1 MLNPLADKLICVRG
15 NCEAEVDQMVL
26 NFPVMSESAVIC
38 DHGKTLF
45 ATHGHIYGPDKLPPL
60 ADGTFFLYGHT
71 HIPDDQIKQQGKKS
85 IRCINPGSV
94 SIPKNGSAHRC
105 LIWAG
110 EDFEEA
116 VL

>member
-1 MLNPLADKLICVRG
+1 
-15 NCEAEVDQMVL
+15 MVL

-71 HIPDDQIKQQGKKS
+71 YTRRSDQT
-85 IRCINPGSV
+85 
-94 SIPKNGSAHRC
+94 
-105 LIWAG
+105 AG
-110 EDFEEA
+110 QEKHTLHKPRLGFHTEKR
-116 VL
+116 LGTPLPYLGGRRF